1 MTLCCTRVDGYLPAD
16 LYGDLSFYLFL
27 SIAYTITGIGWVL
40 LCYQHQHELI
50 NLQYWITIILVCA
63 MLEASFIYEHYLM
76 WNEYGTADV
85 AKSLEVFGI
94 MFGVLKRSISRVF
107 VLMVA
112 MGYGTVKPNLGED
125 TKKILC
131 AGLFYAAVSF
141 IYDISS
147 SMSPTTHIAEPSDSS
162 FMTLVVV
169 GLAAVDSMFYIWT
182 FAAVNELIITL
193 TARKQTL
200 KALLYTRFQ
209 MVLYVSC
216 ILSIVW
222 LLYSTFFILNDSKDH
237 NWEKRWAVDAMYEII
252 YLIIFLVMAVLWAPS
267 KNSQRYAYSIELSS
281 KKSDSDSDSDLDGEE
296 TGLMDTSESS
306 DFHSNSAKSRQ
317 IIGDSMDAELN
328 NEYGGELETKDEPE
342 LVVS

>member
-1 MTLCCTRVDGYLPAD
+1 
-16 LYGDLSFYLFL
+16 
-27 SIAYTITGIGWVL
+27 
-40 LCYQHQHELI
+40 
-50 NLQYWITIILVCA
+50 
-63 MLEASFIYEHYLM
+63 M

-94 MFGVLKRSISRVF
+94 LFGVLKRSISRVF

-125 TKKILC
+125 TKKILA
-131 AGLFYAAVSF
+131 AGLFYAVTSF

-162 FMTLVVV
+162 MMTLVVV

-193 TARKQTL
+193 TARKQKL

-216 ILSIVW
+216 ILSVVW
-222 LLYSTFFILNDSKDH
+222 LLYSTFFILNDSMDH
-237 NWEKRWAVDAMYEII
+237 NWEERWAVDAMYEII

-267 KNSQRYAYSIELSS
+267 KNSQRYAYSIELS
-281 KKSDSDSDSDLDGEE
+281 KRNDSDSDSDGELELDDGIGLIDTVDSG
-296 TGLMDTSESS
+296 TGTGGRSRQVVSDSDADMDT
-306 DFHSNSAKSRQ
+306 
-317 IIGDSMDAELN
+317 
-328 NEYGGELETKDEPE
+328 EYGGQLQTSNEPTF
-342 LVVS
+342 VVG